1 MRVNVVVAIRQPS
14 GLNEAAHSLT
24 KKESKGAWVSTAGV
38 DDAVGAGD
46 GETEG
51 EEVGV
56 VVAVVVAEEVAAGV
70 GDGETDILGDGVGE
84 AETADGC

>member
-1 MRVNVVVAIRQPS
+1 MIVVVATRQPS
-14 GLNEAAHSLT
+14 GLNDLLHSLT

-38 DDAVGAGD
+38 DDAVGVGD

-51 EEVGV
+51 EDAAV
-56 VVAVVVAEEVAAGV
+56 VVVVVAEEVGAGV
-70 GDGETDILGDGVGE
+70 GDGEADILGDGVGE